1 MDAWGVAA
9 SSGSTNQSRECREER
24 ALRSENALCGR
35 EPVRSRVHGVWTMTE
50 DTTSGEQVWAEQ
62 EGGVRGHHKRGTGM
76 GRTRGWS
83 QRLHVECGYESAKRG
98 RASLLSLPPLLP
110 SLCAGTHP
118 IRAATGAHVT
128 CTTRRCRRLTLC
140 TAACRCRTL
149 TMRRP

>member
-62 EGGVRGHHKRGTGM
+62 EGGVRGSTSNADMSRPNAVALHCSLSPPSFPLIVLV
-76 GRTRGWS
+76 RTQFGPRPGPTS
-83 QRLHVECGYESAKRG
+83 RAQRAVVGASHCVLQHVG
-98 RASLLSLPPLLP
+98 
-110 SLCAGTHP
+110 
-118 IRAATGAHVT
+118 AAH
-128 CTTRRCRRLTLC
+128 
-140 TAACRCRTL
+140 
-149 TMRRP
+149 